1 LALMRIGIDATCWWS
16 RRGFGRVTR
25 MLLPAMMDQPRGHE
39 LCLFVDRAPPALM
52 QRPGVE
58 IIQVP
63 TTQAVTEAAVA
74 SGSRS
79 LRDLWAFSRA
89 TATAGLD
96 LMFFPAVY
104 SWFPLRPGLRSVVT
118 FHDAIAE
125 HFPQLVFPDWRGRWL
140 WALKVRLA
148 RLQARRIMTVSNA
161 AREEI
166 SLYLGIARE
175 RIDVVT
181 EAADEHFRPVTDAD
195 VRAAARRRAGLPA
208 QATLLMYV
216 GGLAPHKNL
225 AGLLAG
231 FSQARSRGG
240 LEQVHLAMVGDI
252 KGDGFH
258 SHYEELQ
265 AIVNADVQLRT
276 HVHFTGFVPDEDLA
290 ALYSDAVALCLPSF
304 SEGFGLPAIE
314 AMACGTPVLGSRAGS
329 IPEVVGAAGIL
340 FDPHQPAEIADAIRR
355 VVQTSGAAA
364 RMRQTA
370 LARARLFTWSHAAE
384 LAWDCLERA
393 AAQR

>member
-1 LALMRIGIDATCWWS
+1 MRVGIDATCWWS

-39 LCLFVDRAPPALM
+39 LCLFVDRPPPALM

-58 IIQVP
+58 IILVP

-125 HFPQLVFPDWRGRWL
+125 HFPKLVFPDWRGRWL

-148 RLQARRIMTVSNA
+148 RLQASRIMTVSHA
-161 AREEI
+161 AKIEI
-166 SLYLGIARE
+166 STYLGIAPQY
-175 RIDVVT
+175 IDVVS
-181 EAADEHFRPVTDAD
+181 EAADDYFRPITDAD

-208 QATLLMYV
+208 QAALLMYV

-225 AGLLAG
+225 VGLLAG
-231 FSQARSRGG
+231 FSQARSQGG
-240 LEQVHLAMVGDI
+240 LEQVHLAMVGDL

-265 AIVNADVQLRT
+265 AIVNADAQLRT
-276 HVHFTGFVPDEDLA
+276 HVHFTGFVPDADLA

-329 IPEVVGAAGIL
+329 IPEVVGDAGIL
-340 FDPHQPAEIADAIRR
+340 FDPHQPAEIAQAIRH
-355 VVQTSGAAA
+355 VVQVSGEAAGL
-364 RMRQTA
+364 RQKA
-370 LARARLFTWSHAAE
+370 LTRSRLFTWSHAAE

-393 AAQR
+393 AARR

>member
-1 LALMRIGIDATCWWS
+1 MRVGIDVTCWWS

-25 MLLPAMMDQPRGHE
+25 KLIPAMMDQPRGHE
-39 LCLFVDRAPPALM
+39 LCLFVDRPPPVQM
-52 QRPGVE
+52 QRAGVE

-63 TTQAVTEAAVA
+63 ITQAVTEAAVA

-79 LRDLWAFSRA
+79 LRDLWAFTRA
-89 TATAGLD
+89 TAAAGLD
-96 LMFFPAVY
+96 IMFFPAVY

-125 HFPQLVFPDWRGRWL
+125 RFPQLVFPDWRGRWL
-140 WALKVRLA
+140 WSLKVRLA
-148 RLQARRIMTVSNA
+148 RLQARRIMTVSHA
-161 AREEI
+161 AKSEI
-166 SLYLGIARE
+166 STYLGIALQS
-175 RIDVVT
+175 IDVVS
-181 EAADEHFRPVTDAD
+181 EAADDYFRPITDVD
-195 VRAAARRRAGLPA
+195 VLASARRRAGLPA
-208 QATLLMYV
+208 RAALLLYV

-225 AGLLAG
+225 IGLLAG

-240 LEQVHLAMVGDI
+240 LEQVHLALIGDP

-265 AIVNADVQLRT
+265 AIVNADAQLRT
-276 HVHFTGFVPDEDLA
+276 RVHFTGFVPDDDLA

-329 IPEVVGAAGIL
+329 IPEVVGDAGIL
-340 FDPHQPAEIADAIRR
+340 FDPHQPMEIADAIRR
-355 VVQTSGAAA
+355 VVHAPDGAAEL
-364 RMRQTA
+364 RQVA
-370 LARARLFTWSHAAE
+370 LARSRLFTWPHAAE

-393 AAQR
+393 AARH

>member
-1 LALMRIGIDATCWWS
+1 MRVGIDATCWWS

-25 MLLPAMMDQPRGHE
+25 KLIPAMMDRPRGHE
-39 LCLFVDRAPPALM
+39 LCLFVDRPPPAPML
-52 QRPGVE
+52 RPGVE
-58 IIQVP
+58 IVRVP

-89 TATAGLD
+89 TAAADLD

-125 HFPQLVFPDWRGRWL
+125 HFPQLVFPDWRGRLFWS
-140 WALKVRLA
+140 LKVRLA
-148 RLQARRIMTVSNA
+148 RLQASRFMTVSHA
-161 AREEI
+161 AKEEI
-166 SLYLGIARE
+166 SQYLGIARE

-181 EAADEHFRPVTDAD
+181 EAADEHFRPVTDAAT
-195 VRAAARRRAGLPA
+195 RGAARVRAGLPA
-208 QATLLMYV
+208 QAALLLYV

-225 AGLLAG
+225 VGLLAG
-231 FSQARSRGG
+231 FSQARSQGG
-240 LEQVHLAMVGDI
+240 LDQVHLALVGDP

-265 AIVNADVQLRT
+265 VIVNADVQLRT

-329 IPEVVGAAGIL
+329 IPEVVGDAGIL
-340 FDPHQPAEIADAIRR
+340 FDPHQPMEIAEAIRR
-355 VVQTSGAAA
+355 VIHAPDGAAEL
-364 RMRQTA
+364 RLTA
-370 LARARLFTWSHAAE
+370 LARSRLFTWSHAAE

-393 AAQR
+393 AARH